1 MITFENT
8 LEVARPPELVFAAL
22 ADLTRVPDWNY
33 YVRSVTQVTPGPV
46 TIGTIFHQVRQDD
59 EQDFEITVLAAPRRL
74 TVATLPRSRPTFR
87 RDIEVAAVGAG
98 SRVTD
103 RWQLDTGQ
111 PEMIQR
117 LGRTLAQRAVAQNL
131 GCLRELL
138 ESGNTRLPDGR
149 TVRW

>member
-1 MITFENT
+1 MIAFDNT
-8 LEVARPPELVFAAL
+8 LELVRPPEVAFAAL

-33 YVRSVTQVTPGPV
+33 YVRSVTQATPGPV
-46 TIGTIFHQVRQDD
+46 TIGAIFHQVRQDD
-59 EQDFEITVLAAPRRL
+59 EQDF
-74 TVATLPRSRPTFR
+74 
-87 RDIEVAAVGAG
+87 EVAAVGAG

-103 RWQLDTGQ
+103 RWPLGTGQ
-111 PEMIQR
+111 PATIQR

-138 ESGNTRLPDGR
+138 EPGSTRLPDGR